1 MRRGLVAMLT
11 AAVMVW
17 GAPLPAVEGTSGSAV
32 GRVTALHK
40 GTPAT
45 ADPTWKVRFSPQAG
59 GGDPIE
65 LPLNDGVF
73 ETPELPVGS
82 YQVQVVNAFGQP
94 VGAPQTVVLTPGAI
108 RADLRVE
115 APAPAAQA
123 DKGSNWK
130 VWAIVGGAAAALALA
145 AGGGDGGSDTPA
157 SPVN

>member
-1 MRRGLVAMLT
+1 MLT
-11 AAVMVW
+11 AVVLM
-17 GAPLPAVEGTSGSAV
+17 GSLPVAAAEGQTGSAI

-40 GTPAT
+40 GMPGT
-45 ADPTWKVRFSPQAG
+45 ADPSWKVRFTPPAG
-59 GGDPIE
+59 AGEPIE
-65 LPLNDGVF
+65 LPLKDGVF

-94 VGAPQTVVLTPGAI
+94 VGQPQTVVLTPGAM

-115 APAPAAQA
+115 TAGQA
-123 DKGSNWK
+123 DKGGSWK

-145 AGGGDGGSDTPA
+145 AGGDDGGSDTPA